1 MFFEN
6 LSLTW
11 AIIVFI
17 ISAAVIAFV
26 GVRLTRAA
34 DQLADL
40 TGMGEALFGAIFLGG
55 VTSLPGIVTSVTAA
69 FNLYPELA
77 VSNAIGGI
85 AAQTVFLSIA
95 DISYTKANLEHAA
108 ASFANLMQG
117 VMLIVLL
124 SFIILLTT
132 GPELDIFG
140 VHPGSV
146 ILLLAYVAG
155 TKLISSAKKVPMWR
169 PRDTI
174 YTVEDVPQDDNLN
187 KLSLKKTI
195 FVFLFLA
202 LVVAIA
208 GYAVAKTGIVI
219 SESTGLSATLVGS
232 LFTAIATSLPELIVS
247 VAAVRQGAVT
257 LAVANVIG
265 GNTFDML
272 FIAFSDFAY
281 LKGSI
286 YHALSANQEFII
298 SMTIIMTSITL
309 LGLLHRQ
316 QKGPIKIGWESL
328 LVLIIFILGYLYI
341 FFN

>member
-6 LSLTW
+6 LGLEW
-11 AIIVFI
+11 AIVIFFI
-17 ISAAVIAFV
+17 AAAIIAIA
-26 GVRLTRAA
+26 GTRLTKVA

-69 FNLYPELA
+69 FNNYPELA

-117 VMLIVLL
+117 VLLIVLL

-132 GPELDIFG
+132 GPEIAFLGI
-140 VHPGSV
+140 HPGSV

-155 TKLISSAKKVPMWR
+155 TKLISKAKEIPMWR
-169 PRDTI
+169 PKDTK
-174 YTVEDVPQDDNLN
+174 YTVEDMPEEKNQ

-195 FVFLFLA
+195 VIFVILSIIVGA
-202 LVVAIA
+202 S
-208 GYAVAKTGIVI
+208 GYAVAKTGIII

-247 VAAVRQGAVT
+247 IAAVRQGAVT

-272 FIAFSDFAY
+272 FVAFSDFAY

-286 YHALSANQEFII
+286 YHALSTSQEFII
-298 SMTIIMTSITL
+298 SMTIIMTSVTL

-316 QKGPIKIGWESL
+316 QKGPAKIGWESL
-328 LVLIIFILGYLYI
+328 MVLIIFVIGYTYL